1 MSEYQYYEWQTL
13 DRPLTAAEQKAVNE
27 LSSHIN
33 VTSAQ
38 AIVTYNWGSFKH
50 DPVNVLA
57 KYFEAYLY
65 FANWGTRRLAF
76 RFPNGLVDV
85 SVINSYCDEYHT
97 TIKTIDAVQVLEFE
111 MDEED
116 GYDEWIEERGLLST
130 LARLRDD
137 IIQGDYRALYLAWLN
152 AMNQESGGY
161 KEDEDDP
168 ENFFNDPEPS
178 LPAGLKQLTP
188 PLKAFVDFFVID
200 PFLVSAA
207 AERSPNLSPAGQ
219 ADFAPLISRLTR
231 RECDEFLL
239 KIVNAELGAVAALR
253 KRLRSF
259 EKPSPNVQ
267 NNPRTF
273 GELLKTAEKL
283 RQVEARR
290 QAEEIRRR
298 HVAEM
303 QKLAKHEAKTWQDVE
318 DLIQSGYAASNYD
331 KATIL
336 LVNLHQ
342 LAEFQGTQI
351 RFDVRLQEL
360 VEKYKSRSTLVG
372 RWRKKS
378 WIEPDS

>member
-33 VTSAQ
+33 VTSTQ
-38 AIVTYNWGSFKH
+38 AIVTYNWSSFKH
-50 DPVNVLA
+50 NPINVLA
-57 KYFEAYLY
+57 NYFDAHLYL
-65 FANWGTRRLAF
+65 ANWGTRRLAF
-76 RFPNGLVDV
+76 RFPKGLVDIP
-85 SVINSYCDEYHT
+85 VIDSYCDEYHT
-97 TIKTIDAVQVLEFE
+97 TIKTIDDVQVLEFE
-111 MDEED
+111 MDEEG

-152 AMNQESGGY
+152 AMSQESGGY
-161 KEDEDDP
+161 EEEEDDP

-178 LPAGLKQLTP
+178 LPTGLKQLTP
-188 PLKAFVDFFVID
+188 PLKALIDFFDID

-207 AERSPNLSPAGQ
+207 AERSLSLSSAGQ

-239 KIVNAELGAVAALR
+239 KIVNAEPGAVAALR
-253 KRLRSF
+253 KRLLSF

-267 NNPRTF
+267 SNPRTF

-290 QAEEIRRR
+290 QAEEIGRR

-331 KATIL
+331 EATIL
-336 LVNLHQ
+336 LVKLHQ

-351 RFDVRLQEL
+351 RFDVQLQEL
-360 VEKYKSRSTLVG
+360 VEKYKSRSALVG
-372 RWRKKS
+372 RWRKKG
-378 WIEPDS
+378 WI

>member
-33 VTSAQ
+33 VTSTQ

-50 DPVNVLA
+50 DPINVLA
-57 KYFEAYLY
+57 KYFDAYLY

-76 RFPNGLVDV
+76 RFPKGLVDV
-85 SVINSYCDEYHT
+85 PVIDSYCDEYHT
-97 TIKTIDAVQVLEFE
+97 TIKIIDDVQVLEFE
-111 MDEED
+111 MDEEG
-116 GYDEWIEERGLLST
+116 GYYEWIEERGLLST

-152 AMNQESGGY
+152 AMSQESGEY
-161 KEDEDDP
+161 EEDKADP

-188 PLKAFVDFFVID
+188 PLKAFMDFFDID

-207 AERSPNLSPAGQ
+207 AERSPSLSPAQQ

-231 RECDEFLL
+231 QECDEFLL
-239 KIVNAELGAVAALR
+239 KIVNAEPGAAAALR
-253 KRLRSF
+253 KRLLSF

-267 NNPRTF
+267 SNPRTF
-273 GELLKTAEKL
+273 GELLKTTEKL
-283 RQVEARR
+283 LQVEARR
-290 QAEEIRRR
+290 QSEEIRRR

-331 KATIL
+331 EATSL
-336 LVNLHQ
+336 LVNLEQ
-342 LAEFQGTQI
+342 LAEFQHRMNNFEIQ
-351 RFDVRLQEL
+351 VRSL
-360 VEKYKSRSTLVG
+360 VEKYKG
-372 RWRKKS
+372 RGALIARWKKKG
-378 WIEPDS
+378 WL